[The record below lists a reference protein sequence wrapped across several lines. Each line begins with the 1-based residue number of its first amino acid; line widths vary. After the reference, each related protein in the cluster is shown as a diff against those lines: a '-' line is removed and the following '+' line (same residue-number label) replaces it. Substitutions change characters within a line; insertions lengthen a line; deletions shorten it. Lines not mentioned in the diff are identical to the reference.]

1 LQAPG
6 YKIIKS
12 FEGLSLERKE
22 PLRHLAHKVLL
33 RKCFPIPGHFW
44 TSVVIIEV
52 GLDTELAADLDV
64 IQMMMVLQTCKM
76 QKLWGYGGFHQD
88 FKGKTAKP
96 VNELQGGSEFLQA
109 DSERMMYNTMR
120 VRSKPQWRLQ
130 DIGEGKNVVHLEGK
144 DTGSVKSQPKRDPRW
159 PADSEGLFTISRVA

>member
-44 TSVVIIEV
+44 TSV
-52 GLDTELAADLDV
+52 V

-159 PADSEGLFTISRVA
+159 PANSEGLFTISRVA